1 MGEGL
6 APGHMIWVLIAIV
19 CVIGLLVV
27 SVVVLSGMNA
37 NLKAAA
43 SELHEEVSTLK
54 ETAKIKREVGDVSD
68 KELADSLT
76 TKPRNV

>member
-1 MGEGL
+1 
-6 APGHMIWVLIAIV
+6 MIWVLIAIV